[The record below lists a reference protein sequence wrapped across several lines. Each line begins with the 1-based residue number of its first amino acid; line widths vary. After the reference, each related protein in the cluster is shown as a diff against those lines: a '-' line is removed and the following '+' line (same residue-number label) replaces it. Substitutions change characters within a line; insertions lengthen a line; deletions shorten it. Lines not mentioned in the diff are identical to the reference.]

1 MKKMQHRYR
10 LLALLPV
17 FPLVILSCKKEE
29 DEPVA
34 PVIEFI
40 SLSAAQV
47 VQFEE
52 TLLITFSYED
62 EQGDLGETDPDM
74 YSLSVKD
81 ARLENAD
88 WYHIPPMTPELQSL
102 HIKGNF
108 TVEIPPLFL
117 LGNGQQETTTFK
129 LQVTDRAGNK
139 SNEIITPEVLIVDSL

>member
-1 MKKMQHRYR
+1 MKNKQHHFYIMV
-10 LLALLPV
+10 LAFSLALW
-17 FPLVILSCKKEE
+17 SCKKE
-29 DEPVA
+29 DEQPVA
-34 PVIEFI
+34 PVIEYL
-40 SLSAAQV
+40 SLSSTQV

-52 TLLITFSYED
+52 TLQITFSYED
-62 EQGDLGETDPDM
+62 EQGDLGEPDPDT

-88 WYHIPPMTPELQSL
+88 WYHLPPMTPELQPL
-102 HIKGNF
+102 HIKGTF

-129 LQVTDRAGNK
+129 LQITDRAGNK